1 MALPQPPTNYSA
13 NVDLPTFTTISWA
26 NGADAV
32 SVRHELSTDNGATW
46 NRLDDDHVPAVTSDH
61 SLPVD
66 SVVLLRAKSVN
77 ASGESAYTEPV
88 QVTTGNYNEV

>member
-1 MALPQPPTNYSA
+1 MPLPQPPTNYTA
-13 NVDLPTFTTISWA
+13 VVDLPTFTTISWV

-32 SVRHELSTDNGATW
+32 SVRHELSINNGSTW
-46 NRLDDDHVPAVTSDH
+46 DRLDDDQVPTVTSDH

-77 ASGESAYTEPV
+77 AAGESAYTTPV